1 MAGKK
6 VDLEKIKH
14 MRRRAHLTLED
25 MAEKIGYGSLN
36 GYYYL
41 ERGRS
46 RFPAETLWAVAE
58 ILDVPIEELFVDPNE
73 KRDKT

>member
-25 MAEKIGYGSLN
+25 MAGKLGYESLN

-41 ERGRS
+41 EKGRS
-46 RFPAETLWAVAE
+46 KFPAETLSAVAE
-58 ILDVPIEELFVDPNE
+58 ILDVSIEELFVDSNE
-73 KRDKT
+73 KRGKT